1 MTTPLRTTR
10 GTFKKGTSGNPSG
23 RPKTEHTLL
32 RQKLAVHGEEV
43 ARVVV
48 QAALQGDIQ
57 AAKIVLERLCPPLK
71 PSTAPVVITLPENP
85 SIADTARAIIE
96 HVADGQIA
104 PDVAGQLVQAVAA
117 LARVVEIDELAT
129 RLNALERILKERK

>member
-1 MTTPLRTTR
+1 MTTLLRTTR
-10 GTFKKGTSGNPSG
+10 GTFKKGISGNPSG

-32 RQKLAVHGEEV
+32 RQTLAVHGEEV

-57 AAKIVLERLCPPLK
+57 AAKLVLERLCPPLK
-71 PSTAPVVITLPENP
+71 PSTAPVIVTLPENP

>member
-1 MTTPLRTTR
+1 MTTLLRTTR
-10 GTFKKGTSGNPSG
+10 GTFKKGISGNPSG

-71 PSTAPVVITLPENP
+71 PSMAPVIITLPENP

-117 LARVVEIDELAT
+117 FARVVEIDELAT
-129 RLNALERILKERK
+129 RLNTLERILKERK